1 MRSIIVLSLAL
12 LLFGCASDP
21 AKREEVARNEAARM
35 RPTEVPLDQ
44 FNAFELAPIG
54 MSPDVSA
61 AQEKVAVAKDVE
73 ARLEARIR
81 PLLDGWN
88 RSASTTP
95 GKPRTLVVKPTI
107 ASMHVV
113 STAARFWIGA
123 MSGDS
128 YIDLDL
134 TLVEKET
141 GALIANQRINR
152 NSNAMAGAWSVGA
165 SDRNLPDYIV
175 DIAYQYLADNHR
187 ARPVGDR

>member
-1 MRSIIVLSLAL
+1 MRLSVVFAVVLFL
-12 LLFGCASDP
+12 LGCASDP

-35 RPTEVPLDQ
+35 RATEVPLDQ
-44 FNAFELAPIG
+44 FNAFELEPIG
-54 MSPDVSA
+54 MSPDVA
-61 AQEKVAVAKDVE
+61 AAPEKVAVAKDVGQ
-73 ARLEARIR
+73 RLEARVR

-88 RSASTTP
+88 RSASP
-95 GKPRTLVVKPTI
+95 VGKRRTLVVKPTI

-128 YIDLDL
+128 TIDLDL

-141 GALIANQRINR
+141 GALVANQRINR
-152 NSNAMAGAWSVGA
+152 SSNAMAGAWSVGA
-165 SDRNLPDYIV
+165 SDRNLPDYVV

-187 ARPVGDR
+187 PR